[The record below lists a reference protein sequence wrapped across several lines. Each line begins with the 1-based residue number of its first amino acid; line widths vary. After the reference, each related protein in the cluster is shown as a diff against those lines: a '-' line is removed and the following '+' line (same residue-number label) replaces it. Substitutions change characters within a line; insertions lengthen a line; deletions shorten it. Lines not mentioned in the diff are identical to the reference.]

1 MAVNNKLVGGTK
13 GAKLNHSHDNN
24 STHRYQMP
32 IHKQKLRNE
41 SIGMNEVLD
50 EKAEYTIAGGDFTPQ
65 NQSIAKIVEFKNEQV
80 RARIMS

>member
-1 MAVNNKLVGGTK
+1 
-13 GAKLNHSHDNN
+13 
-24 STHRYQMP
+24 
-32 IHKQKLRNE
+32 
-41 SIGMNEVLD
+41 MNEVLD